1 MASKCCSP
9 DRRKS
14 QYRIRWINVS
24 LDGHRDI
31 NKSEQK
37 IIKFSPD
44 LSNAASAN
52 VQLFDAR
59 LYNVAK

>member
-1 MASKCCSP
+1 MAIAILTSP
-9 DRRKS
+9 
-14 QYRIRWINVS
+14 
-24 LDGHRDI
+24 
-31 NKSEQK
+31 NKK

-44 LSNAASAN
+44 LSNVASAN